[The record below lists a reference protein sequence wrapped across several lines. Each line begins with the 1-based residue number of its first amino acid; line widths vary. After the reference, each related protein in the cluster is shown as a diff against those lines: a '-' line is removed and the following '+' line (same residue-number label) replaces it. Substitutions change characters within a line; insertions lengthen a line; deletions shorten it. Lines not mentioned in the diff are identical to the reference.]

1 MVNGVITLSDSESFK
16 YQIIEKYISGKIY
29 RNEADRLIKQ
39 SKRTISRLVKKQS
52 VKKNTTSLFQQK

>member
-16 YQIIEKYISGKIY
+16 YQIIEKYFSDKIY
-29 RNEADRLIKQ
+29 RDEADRLIKQ
-39 SKRTISRLVKKQS
+39 SKRTVSRL

>member
-16 YQIIEKYISGKIY
+16 YQIIEKYIFGKIY